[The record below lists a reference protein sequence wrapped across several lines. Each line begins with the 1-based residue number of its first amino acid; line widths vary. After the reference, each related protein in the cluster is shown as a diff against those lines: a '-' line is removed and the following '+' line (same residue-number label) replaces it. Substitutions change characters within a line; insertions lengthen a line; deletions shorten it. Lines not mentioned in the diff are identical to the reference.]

1 MQHFKVGKY
10 ARKFSAWTPD
20 GLPLAYSKEA
30 PADTGAV
37 DAKDLVIR
45 DRNVKRAFAEEMK
58 RVKQKWEADEAKLTT
73 HLQEVAFMYNQTTA
87 KAKEGVVG
95 KDALRDVLAAYGMKK
110 QRVATAKALNNGDAG
125 DGSPMGPAFAR
136 NSTYARENEAKKFA
150 GTSSSLVY
158 ASGIAF
164 ANCLGRFFKLERLT
178 HARLAISLCCRE
190 NLGFTVSERT
200 LALLLM
206 WQTCAKN

>member
-150 GTSSSLVY
+150 GTSSSLVLIKNKKRPRNFERR
-158 ASGIAF
+158 AFIITGKRAGI
-164 ANCLGRFFKLERLT
+164 KLVNDPD
-178 HARLAISLCCRE
+178 A
-190 NLGFTVSERT
+190 GT
-200 LALLLM
+200 LRIG
-206 WQTCAKN
+206 